1 MSQSGISYSLDQS
14 LSANRLMVFYDFSG
28 MSGRHIGST
37 APYGGGFNFGVIEN
51 CDPSINTGVYSG
63 IVCGFGSS
71 VAAGKDFTTGT
82 FLKGNKANL
91 TGSNIR
97 VTGTKDLPYSN
108 CSVLFDL
115 EFNEKVTDC
124 ILFGSL
130 EKTSHRVG
138 KEIITGAKGYNFGIT
153 NRGHLFYQ
161 GFDGKGD
168 FIYSADSIELAQRN
182 VLGFSLSTDSLSLLR
197 FDYLNH
203 KIQKQDFFV
212 NTSFIANNTG
222 FYLGG
227 SPQYFRGGAYGS
239 SGEFETSDVS
249 LNSFCFLS
257 GALAPSTL
265 FRVGSGMIGNYS
277 ESSSALITQRRI
289 TGYNQTTLYKTG
301 ITGYDYKDTGDLTIS
316 TGRYMMTGN
325 ITSNGTS
332 TLEEGENYFIYYT
345 FDSALSDKGI
355 KTFNKRQIGYL
366 HPDSGYQYLPTGEQA
381 FSTLGLQNVEGA
393 VDKYIEQQGFSGAGT
408 IAVEM
413 FTSRFQT
420 GYLSVV
426 SGVKQTPAYETVTAH
441 PSIPTSGIDLGGL
454 SNEFKKN
461 FIYYLGD
468 RP

>member
-115 EFNEKVTDC
+115 EFYEKVTDC

-420 GYLSVV
+420 GYLSEV

-461 FIYYLGD
+461 FNYNLGD
-468 RP
+468 WP